1 MNDAKSFRK
10 ELIIAI
16 AIFIIALI
24 IMVILTIGWLGVF
37 GIPIGLFLIS
47 LSIWYFA
54 MWCYKKKISIRISS
68 ILFFLPLLAVI
79 SFTFEH
85 QAYVWE
91 QSHIPLG
98 QSRVMQPYPF
108 WVVIAP
114 FISLFLWIVS
124 IALIVWFFVK
134 VKKL

>member
-54 MWCYKKKISIRISS
+54 MWLYKKKISIKFAS
-68 ILFFLPLLAVI
+68 ILLLLPLLAVI
-79 SFTFEH
+79 SFIFEER
-85 QAYVWE
+85 AYVWE
-91 QSHIPLG
+91 HSHIPLG
-98 QSRVMQPYPF
+98 QSRVTQ
-108 WVVIAP
+108 
-114 FISLFLWIVS
+114 
-124 IALIVWFFVK
+124 
-134 VKKL
+134 